1 MPVHLFLKSSTNTD
15 DGTTDEY
22 MCIASLNLV
31 VILLYLAGNEP
42 ICISV
47 V

>member
-1 MPVHLFLKSSTNTD
+1 MPVHLFLKSSTNT